1 MPRILLCMAMIAALS
16 ACNAQ
21 RDAASEADNPA
32 PAADQPAADVPPA
45 TMPVPASMPMPA
57 STAMPAPTGGADAQA
72 SFSGY
77 GEVKFGTPAADMEQ
91 AWGGELNTLGK
102 DAKPQCYF
110 MTPKWAK
117 TPAEF
122 ALMIGDGKFA
132 RYSSDSAKQVAPGG
146 GRVGMDKAAIGKLY
160 AKIDAQPHKYTDGE
174 YLRIG
179 DPAGGLAV
187 LVFETDNKGDA
198 AKVTGWRVGVPP
210 QVDFVEGCS

>member
-1 MPRILLCMAMIAALS
+1 MARILLCMAMIAALS
-16 ACNAQ
+16 ACDAQ
-21 RDAASEADNPA
+21 RDAAAEADNPA
-32 PAADQPAADVPPA
+32 PVADQPAADVPPA

-57 STAMPAPTGGADAQA
+57 STAMPAPAGGADAQA

-77 GEVKFGTPAADMEQ
+77 GEVKFGTAAADMEQ
-91 AWGGELNTLGK
+91 AWGGDLNTLGK
-102 DAKPQCYF
+102 DASPQCYF
-110 MTPKWAK
+110 MAPKWAK

-122 ALMIGDGKFA
+122 AFMIGDGKFA

-187 LVFETDNKGDA
+187 LVFETADKGDA